1 MQPIQ
6 MQLSQNQKN
15 FSQFFSVFPAS
26 TYNFEY
32 FQKKVDT
39 HRRFLTEIID
49 WKGFCYCDNV
59 NISINNGL

>member
-1 MQPIQ
+1 

-15 FSQFFSVFPAS
+15 FSQFFSVFPES

-39 HRRFLTEIID
+39 QKRFLTEIID
-49 WKGFCYCDNV
+49 WKER
-59 NISINNGL
+59 SKSE